1 MSGAGRLCGQW
12 DGSRGCREEAEVQK
26 EEERH
31 YQASGEYFGD
41 TA

>member
-1 MSGAGRLCGQW
+1 MSGAGRLHGWW
-12 DGSRGCREEAEVQK
+12 DRSRGCREEEEVQK
-26 EEERH
+26 EEDRH